1 MGKKQFSLQ
10 GGGLKE
16 RMLDKRIEKLSQE
29 NAALKEQAKAL
40 SSEMEAERAT
50 QSQMLKALK
59 GPGHRGQ
66 RRGVRVLRLSLA
78 TGVAYILG
86 AKAGRRR
93 YDQISRWWASIR
105 DRTQTQAGGPLDVG
119 STAGGRAQ

>member
-1 MGKKQFSLQ
+1 MGKRPFRLQ

-40 SSEMEAERAT
+40 SSEMEAERAN
-50 QSQMLKALK
+50 QSEILKALK
-59 GPGHRGQ
+59 GRGQ
-66 RRGVRVLRLSLA
+66 RRGTRVLRLGLA

-93 YDQISRWWASIR
+93 YEQISGWWASIR
-105 DRTQTQAGGPLDVG
+105 DRNQTRAGGALDVG
-119 STAGGRAQ
+119 RAAGGKAQ